1 MSYLKQYGFFGSFN
15 LVINLIKTKILH
27 SNARLIRFPIDIRN
41 KKHIDFGEN
50 LTTGIGCRIET
61 FPQMLTPLKLLKFGK
76 NVQLNDYVHIT
87 AAYSVEIGNN
97 VLMASKIYISDCTHG
112 SYVGNEEDTD
122 PMTLPI
128 DRPLSLKA
136 VKIEDNVWLGEFV
149 SVLPGVTIGQGTIV
163 GANSVVSKSLP
174 AYVIAVGSPA
184 KPIKFY
190 NFESKRWEKYVN

>member
-1 MSYLKQYGFFGSFN
+1 MISTYGIWGALKILYFF
-15 LVINLIKTKILH
+15 LKTKLFFPK
-27 SNARLIRFPIDIRN
+27 ARLVRFPIDVRN
-41 KKHIDFGEN
+41 KKKIDFGEN
-50 LTTGIGCRIET
+50 LTTGVGCRIES
-61 FPQMLTPLKLLKFGK
+61 FPLDSTNSKLLKFGN

-87 AAYSVEIGNN
+87 AAHSVEIGNN

-112 SYVGNEEDTD
+112 SYVGNEDDSD
-122 PMTLPI
+122 PTTLPV
-128 DRPLSLKA
+128 DRPLSVNA

-174 AYVIAVGSPA
+174 PYVIAVGSPA

>member
-1 MSYLKQYGFFGSFN
+1 MISTYGIFGALKIFLF
-15 LVINLIKTKILH
+15 LIKTKICFPK
-27 SNARLIRFPIDIRN
+27 ARLIRFPIDVRN
-41 KKHIDFGEN
+41 KKNIDFGRN
-50 LTTGIGCRIET
+50 LTTGVGCGIES
-61 FPQMLTPLKLLKFGK
+61 FPQTNTESKLLKFGN

-87 AAYSVEIGNN
+87 AAHSVEIGNN

-112 SYVGNEEDTD
+112 SYIGNEDDSD
-122 PMTLPI
+122 PMSLPI
-128 DRPLSLKA
+128 DRRLSVKA

-149 SVLPGVTIGQGTIV
+149 SILPGVTVGQGTIV

-174 AYVIAVGSPA
+174 PFVIAVGSPA

>member
-1 MSYLKQYGFFGSFN
+1 MKQYN
-15 LVINLIKTKILH
+15 LLQLAYLFYCKIRTYFVF
-27 SNARLIRFPIDIRN
+27 SKARIIRFPIDIRG
-41 KKHIDFGEN
+41 KRFIQVDEGF
-50 LTTGIGCRIET
+50 TTGIGCRIEC
-61 FPQMLTPLKLLKFGK
+61 FPQESTLSTLLKFGK

-87 AAYSVEIGNN
+87 AAHSVEIGNN

-112 SYVGNEEDTD
+112 SYSGNEYDSD

-128 DRPLSLKA
+128 ERTLSVKA

-149 SVLPGVTIGQGTIV
+149 SVLPGVTIGKGTIV

-174 AYVIAVGSPA
+174 PYVIAVGSPA

>member
-1 MSYLKQYGFFGSFN
+1 MKILYQYGYLG
-15 LVINLIKTKILH
+15 LIKLAINVIKTKLFFP
-27 SNARLIRFPIDIRN
+27 NVRLVRFPIDVRN
-41 KKHIDFGEN
+41 MKNIDFGEN
-50 LTTGIGCRIET
+50 LTTGVGCRIEC
-61 FPQMLTPLKLLKFGK
+61 FPNRRTSEKLLKFGT
-76 NVQLNDYVHIT
+76 NVQINDYVHIT
-87 AAYSVEIGNN
+87 AANSVEIGNN

-112 SYVGNEEDTD
+112 SYIGNEDDSD
-122 PMTLPI
+122 PMSLPI
-128 DRPLSLKA
+128 DRPLSVKA

-174 AYVIAVGSPA
+174 PYVIAVGSPA

>member
-1 MSYLKQYGFFGSFN
+1 MISTYGVFGTLKMILFF
-15 LVINLIKTKILH
+15 IKTKILFPK
-27 SNARLIRFPIDIRN
+27 ARLIRFPIDIRN
-41 KKHIDFGEN
+41 KKYIDFGEN

-61 FPQMLTPLKLLKFGK
+61 FPQIVTANKLLKFG
-76 NVQLNDYVHIT
+76 NNIQLNDYVHIT
-87 AAYSVEIGNN
+87 AAHSVEIGNN

-112 SYVGNEEDTD
+112 SYIGNEYDSD
-122 PMTLPI
+122 PMSLPI
-128 DRPLSLKA
+128 DRPLSVKA

-149 SVLPGVTIGQGTIV
+149 SILPGVTVGQGTIV

-174 AYVIAVGSPA
+174 PYVIAVGSPA